1 MQTDRENTFAN
12 SILVAATGVVGD
24 VVRVNNSHHN
34 INLSLYVQVES
45 AFNNLTSIAWEF
57 WYGPNAD
64 GTGSTI
70 IGNSGAIALATLNA
84 ASGYRYRLGLP
95 DMPATTTYVGLRA
108 TVVGTTPTLGRV
120 TAGIAEVT
128 TPDQGARPAGFTGY

>member
-34 INLSLYVQVES
+34 INLSCYVQVES
-45 AFNNLTSIAWEF
+45 VFNNLTSIAWEF

-64 GTGSTI
+64 GTGATVIS
-70 IGNSGAIALATLNA
+70 NSGAIALATLN
-84 ASGYRYRLGLP
+84 STNGYRFTADLP
-95 DMPATTTYVGLRA
+95 DMPNTVTYVGLKA

-128 TPDQGARPAGFTGY
+128 RSDIAARPSGFTGY